1 MPLSQVLLSGEP
13 RISLNLIATT
23 WAGKHKGENISDTKY
38 KVIANLL
45 FSSKVNM
52 EKISMW

>member
-1 MPLSQVLLSGEP
+1 MPLAQALLSEEP

-23 WAGKHKGENISDTKY
+23 WAGKHKEEKISDTKC

-45 FSSKVNM
+45 FSRKLNM